1 MECKFILYFDLNM
14 KENIQEFKKHKKSS
28 NVIDSHRKNMNCT
41 CLPGLEDILQAAYKF
56 KK

>member
-56 KK
+56 N